1 MGRVTGRIF
10 PIAVAFLL
18 TSVAEAQVYVAN
30 VDGSSVSVINT
41 STNAVI
47 STIAVGSEPR
57 NLVLTP
63 DGTRVY
69 VPNRGSDN
77 VSVIATAT
85 NTVIATVTDASFD
98 EPYAAAVT
106 ADGTEVWI
114 ANKEG
119 GGSSTGSVTI
129 ISTATN
135 TVIDTISDP
144 CFVSPEGIA
153 VNPVLDEA
161 YVISRGSGVVCT
173 IDRSS
178 RTVTDTIA
186 VGGEPRYG
194 TVLPD
199 GSALF
204 VSRIAGSAVGR
215 INTATNALTTIPI
228 SGTPRNMA
236 VTATGA
242 RIYMG
247 LQSGDLG
254 MINTA
259 TNATTL
265 IPLAG
270 ASSTYGVAVTNTR
283 AYVTDENNETVH
295 VVDIASNTEVTG
307 AGLPVSDPGFAT
319 PRAIAAR
326 AVVAPAALDAV
337 PALDPRALGALAVLL
352 AAVAAM
358 AIRRV

>member
-1 MGRVTGRIF
+1 MGRIMGRTVLV
-10 PIAVAFLL
+10 AAAFLL
-18 TSVAEAQVYVAN
+18 TSAAAAQVYVAN
-30 VDGSSVSVINT
+30 VDGGTVSVIDT
-41 STNAVI
+41 STNAVLA
-47 STIAVGSEPR
+47 TITVGSEPR
-57 NLVLTP
+57 NLAMTP
-63 DGTRVY
+63 NGSRVY
-69 VPNRGSDN
+69 VPNRGSDD
-77 VSVIATAT
+77 VSVISTAT

-106 ADGTEVWI
+106 ADGSEVWI

-161 YVISRGSGVVCT
+161 YVISRGSGAVCT
-173 IDRSS
+173 IDRTL
-178 RTVTDTIA
+178 RTVTDTIV

-204 VSRIAGSAVGR
+204 VSRIAAGAVGR

-228 SGTPRNMA
+228 TGTPRNMA
-236 VTATGA
+236 VTVTGSA
-242 RIYMG
+242 IYMG

-259 TNATTL
+259 TNVASL

-270 ASSTYGVAVTNTR
+270 ASSTYGVAVTTTR

-295 VVDIASNTEVTG
+295 VVNIATNTEITG
-307 AGLPVSDPGFAT
+307 TGLPVSDPGFNT
-319 PRAIAAR
+319 PRAIAAL
-326 AVVAPAALDAV
+326 AVAPPAALDDV

-352 AAVAAM
+352 ATVAAI
-358 AIRRV
+358 AVRKA